1 MLANMAGVFAGLARH
16 GSDGRVIERDGV
28 MAAIVPSCPTRSVV
42 NCVVYSDAAALG
54 DGLDEVAAEYEGA
67 GVHAWTVWVPEHD
80 REAAE
85 LLERAG
91 HVLDARP
98 AAMVRELGD
107 LELPPPLELDLI
119 EPDMGVAARLNDAAY
134 GFDSDFERAFHEL
147 PPEPAYLYLVRA
159 DGVPACTLLAY
170 EEDGE
175 CGIYLVATLPEARGR
190 GLATALMTHAL
201 LAARERGC
209 ATTSLQATQ
218 RGRPVYQRLGYRDL
232 GEIHMWERRQPP
244 HR

>member
-1 MLANMAGVFAGLARH
+1 MAGVFASLARH
-16 GSDGRVIERDGV
+16 GSHGRVIERDGV
-28 MAAIVPSCPTRSVV
+28 TAAVVPSCPARSVV
-42 NCVVYSDAAALG
+42 NCVVYSDVSALG
-54 DGLDEVAAEYEGA
+54 DALDELAAEYERA

-85 LLERAG
+85 LLARAG

-98 AAMVRELGD
+98 AAMVRDLGD
-107 LELPPPLELDLI
+107 FELSPPFELDLI
-119 EPDMGVAARLNDAAY
+119 EPDMEEAARVNDAAY
-134 GFDSDFERAFHEL
+134 GFDADFQSAFKEV
-147 PPEPAYLYLVRA
+147 PPEPVHLHLARA
-159 DGVPACTLLAY
+159 DGAPACTVLTY

-190 GLATALMTHAL
+190 GLAIALMTHAL
-201 LAARERGC
+201 LDARQRGC

-232 GEIHMWERRQPP
+232 GQIHMWERRRPP
-244 HR
+244 CR